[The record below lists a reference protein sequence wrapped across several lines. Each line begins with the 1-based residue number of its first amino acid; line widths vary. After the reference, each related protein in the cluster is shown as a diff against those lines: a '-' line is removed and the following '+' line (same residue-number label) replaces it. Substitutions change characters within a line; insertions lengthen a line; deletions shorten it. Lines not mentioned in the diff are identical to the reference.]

1 MKPSASGETISHT
14 YGPISWGT
22 NKSLDFTLF
31 RAFIKLAQRSFEQ
44 KKTCI
49 LCIIPTFLILTI
61 RFSNKPSLGNEM
73 TYTVSSGA
81 LNSAPTKSL
90 GNDKVSVTAFRFQ
103 SATRAGACADRQTD
117 GLIIRC
123 WQVRGLCLPLIG
135 YEMPGP
141 DVPQCHY
148 RSLTNNNNAFFHFR
162 PVLPARD
169 RRCVVTLPWPWR
181 TRVVPSPTWSETH
194 TSDVDESSSRH
205 VLNLNVDNRLPLRI
219 SLPSSFLFFS
229 FSAGLFLFIGL
240 VFVVSVH
247 FCRPC

>member
-1 MKPSASGETISHT
+1 VRDKQILRFHFVSGVYKIGATVIRTE
-14 YGPISWGT
+14 
-22 NKSLDFTLF
+22 
-31 RAFIKLAQRSFEQ
+31 

-148 RSLTNNNNAFFHFR
+148 RSLTNNNNAVRLRVFPF
-162 PVLPARD
+162 PPSPACPGQTVRRD
-169 RRCVVTLPWPWR
+169 LAVTLA
-181 TRVVPSPTWSETH
+181 H
-194 TSDVDESSSRH
+194 SSRA
-205 VLNLNVDNRLPLRI
+205 VADVE
-219 SLPSSFLFFS
+219 
-229 FSAGLFLFIGL
+229 
-240 VFVVSVH
+240 
-247 FCRPC
+247 